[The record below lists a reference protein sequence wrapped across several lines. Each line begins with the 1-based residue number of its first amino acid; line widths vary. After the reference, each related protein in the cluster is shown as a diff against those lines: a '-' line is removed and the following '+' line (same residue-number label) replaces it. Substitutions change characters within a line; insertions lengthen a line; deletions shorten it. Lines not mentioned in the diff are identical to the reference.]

1 MASNTSDKY
10 NQIYLEAKEL
20 SSKTSL
26 LKKCSRLLLA
36 SYAVVLLFIL
46 FFLFALFPF
55 LKSPEPGDETMMTLY
70 SIVFILFVLV
80 YFGSRIINRK
90 TKRLYLSVQSKCGEL
105 SDMVDW
111 TTMRKRQLYHQLDAR
126 IQQPI
131 DEFYEYSISKLCPYH
146 GGLKLFTVI
155 HLLLSFELLF
165 CVVLTLI
172 WTYKGI

>member
-146 GGLKLFTVI
+146 GGLKLFTVM